1 MTENVGA
8 ADLRHDEQFRKA
20 SVERGLE
27 VIDRIGSPGVRN
39 LVTALE
45 GVAPELGY
53 QILAWGYGELYESEH
68 VTPRDRQ
75 LVTIG
80 ILGAMGGCEPELRLH
95 LDTALNAGVTREQVA
110 EIVMQVAAYA
120 GIPRGV
126 NMAMVAKEVYA
137 TRDAAS

>member
-1 MTENVGA
+1 VTEN
-8 ADLRHDEQFRKA
+8 LRHDEAFRKA

-39 LVTALE
+39 LVAALE

-53 QILAWGYGELYESEH
+53 QILGWGYGELYESEH

-80 ILGAMGGCEPELRLH
+80 MLGAMGGCEPELRLH
-95 LDTALNAGVTREQVA
+95 IDTALNVGVTREQIA
-110 EIVMQVAAYA
+110 EIVVQVAGYA
-120 GIPRGV
+120 GVPRAV
-126 NMAMVAKEVYA
+126 NMAMVAKEIYA
-137 TRDAAS
+137 ARDAAAS

>member
-1 MTENVGA
+1 MTEN
-8 ADLRHDEQFRKA
+8 LRHEESFRKA
-20 SVERGLE
+20 SVEHGLE

-39 LVTALE
+39 LVSALD

-95 LDTALNAGVTREQVA
+95 LDTALNVGVTKEQIA
-110 EIVMQVAAYA
+110 EIVVQVAGYA
-120 GIPRGV
+120 GIPRAV
-126 NMAMVAKEVYA
+126 NMAMVAKEIYA
-137 TRDAAS
+137 ARDAAAAG